1 MMLRPRKMG
10 LIDLYIGLSP
20 ARNKRMEALKAK
32 SGNRIVGIM
41 ENGKIIK
48 NMGSEYKS
56 MGTKINMKVD
66 GFKTCDKEKVF
77 ILKFIKII
85 NF

>member
-1 MMLRPRKMG
+1 MMSRPRKTG
-10 LIDLYIGLSP
+10 PIDLYIGLSL

-48 NMGSEYKS
+48 NMASEYKS
-56 MGTKINMKVD
+56 METKINMRGV

-77 ILKFIKII
+77 INKFIRL
-85 NF
+85 

>member
-1 MMLRPRKMG
+1 
-10 LIDLYIGLSP
+10 
-20 ARNKRMEALKAK
+20 
-32 SGNRIVGIM
+32 M

-77 ILKFIKII
+77 ILKFIKFI